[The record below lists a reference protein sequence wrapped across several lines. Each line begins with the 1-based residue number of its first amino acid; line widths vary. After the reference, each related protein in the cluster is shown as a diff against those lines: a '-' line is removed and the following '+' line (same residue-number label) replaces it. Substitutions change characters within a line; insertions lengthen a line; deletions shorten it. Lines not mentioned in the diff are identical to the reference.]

1 MNDLGIIPDGAILVR
16 DGIVQQ
22 VGTTRRLE
30 NLSGSRDAVEINAAG
45 RVVMPGF
52 VDSHTHLVFPMGDP
66 AGDYCDGGARA
77 IRAGTG
83 ARLSARARANLEAM
97 VRHGT
102 TTVEAKTGCGPDEA
116 AETKL
121 LRVLED
127 LRTEPIDLVSTFLFH
142 LPGNNLDG
150 SHNAA
155 ADWIL
160 TDLLPKIRRRRLAN
174 FADLA
179 WDSDPLSHGR
189 FSRYLQRARN
199 LGFACRIHAD
209 QTSVGEAIRL
219 ALEHLVIAIDHL
231 EHATPEEAAQL
242 AQGTTIATLL
252 PNAAFHRG
260 TPFAPAR
267 ALIDAGAAIALAS
280 NFNPR
285 HTPGLSMQTVIAL
298 ACRQMNMTP
307 AEALIA
313 ATLNGAHALGR
324 ADRVGSLEPGKSADL
339 LILNA
344 GDYRE
349 LASHFGDNLVHL
361 TMKRGS
367 VIYQEGQVAQLPDKQ
382 LRLSW

>member
-1 MNDLGIIPDGAILVR
+1 MNDLGIIPDGAILIR

-30 NLSGSRDAVEINAAG
+30 NLSSCRDAVEINAAG

-52 VDSHTHLVFPMGDP
+52 VDSHTHLVFPMGD
-66 AGDYCDGGARA
+66 GDHCDGGARA
-77 IRAGTG
+77 VRAGTG
-83 ARLSARARANLEAM
+83 ARLSMRARANLDAM

-102 TTVEAKTGCGPDEA
+102 TTVEVKTGCGPDEA

-127 LRTEPIDLVSTFLFH
+127 LRTEPIDLISTFLFH
-142 LPGNNLDG
+142 LPGDDLDG
-150 SHNAA
+150 SHDAA
-155 ADWIL
+155 AEWIL

-179 WDSDPLSHGR
+179 WDSDPLAHGR
-189 FSRYLQRARN
+189 SSRYLQHARN
-199 LGFACRIHAD
+199 LGFGCRIHAD
-209 QTSVGEAIRL
+209 QTSVAEAIRM
-219 ALEHLVIAIDHL
+219 ALEHLVVAIDHL
-231 EHATPEEAAQL
+231 EHATPEDAARL
-242 AQGTTIATLL
+242 GQGSTIATLL

-267 ALIDAGAAIALAS
+267 AMIDAGAAIALAS

-298 ACRQMNMTP
+298 VCRHMNLTP

-349 LASHFGDNLVHL
+349 LANHFGDNLVHL
-361 TMKRGS
+361 TMKRGC
-367 VIYQEGQVAQLPDKQ
+367 VIYQEGEVAQLPDEQ

>member
-1 MNDLGIIPDGAILVR
+1 MNDLGIISDGAILIR
-16 DGIVQQ
+16 DGFVQQ

-30 NLSGSRDAVEINAAG
+30 NLSSCRDAVEINAAG

-52 VDSHTHLVFPMGDP
+52 VDSHTHLVFPRAD
-66 AGDYCDGGARA
+66 ADEDHSTDGARA
-77 IRAGTG
+77 VRAATG

-102 TTVEAKTGCGPDEA
+102 TTVEVKTGCGPDEA

-142 LPGNNLDG
+142 LPGDDLDG

-155 ADWIL
+155 GEWVL
-160 TDLLPKIRRRRLAN
+160 TDLLPKIRRRRLAS

-179 WDSDPLSHGR
+179 WDSDPLAHGR
-189 FSRYLQRARN
+189 FSRYLQHARN
-199 LGFACRIHAD
+199 LGFGCRIHAD
-209 QTSVGEAIRL
+209 QTSVADAIHM
-219 ALEHLVIAIDHL
+219 ALEHLVVAIDHL
-231 EHATPEEAAQL
+231 EHATAEDAARL
-242 AQGTTIATLL
+242 AEGPTIATLL

-260 TPFAPAR
+260 IPFAPAR

-285 HTPGLSMQTVIAL
+285 HTPGLSMQTVMAL
-298 ACRQMNMTP
+298 ACRHMNLTP

-349 LASHFGDNLVHL
+349 MANHFGDNLVHL

-367 VIYQEGQVAQLPDKQ
+367 VIYQEGPVAQLPDEQ